1 MYKNHAMT
9 AGIFLL
15 ALALSACACEEGDTA
30 VETEETTEET
40 TVTTTEETTEETTV
54 TTTEDTGSP
63 VVTEPEDTGTEDTG
77 VI

>member
-40 TVTTTEETTEETTV
+40 TVTTTE
-54 TTTEDTGSP
+54 DTGSP